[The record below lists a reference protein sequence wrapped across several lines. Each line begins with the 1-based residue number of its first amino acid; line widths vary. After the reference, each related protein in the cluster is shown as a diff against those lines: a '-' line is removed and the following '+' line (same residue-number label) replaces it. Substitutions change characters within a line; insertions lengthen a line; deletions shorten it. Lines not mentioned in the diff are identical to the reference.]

1 VPELP
6 LLKGEFSLWV
16 YVLDEV
22 GVHVYDQRLLSAA
35 FAVASPSYR
44 FGLVQMDHEWD
55 GLDSTRGEPLEDVQ
69 E

>member
-1 VPELP
+1 MSALP

-35 FAVASPSYR
+35 FSVASPSYR
-44 FGLVQMDHEWD
+44 FGLMQMDHTWD
-55 GLDSTRGEPLEDVQ
+55 GLDSPRGEMPESGQ
-69 E
+69 P